1 MAVDNL
7 SCRQGPVKFKSME
20 IIYSLRSKALNIF
33 ILIRQQFKKNIL
45 NNPIHMKILPY
56 SKLPIRVSSYPIDWW
71 VSDQC
76 LVQDRQKRKVILSW
90 TRTRNDDRPSSN
102 YLEYWDL
109 RLSWCYFSDTE
120 AYRSKSTRVGDFSLT
135 GTISRAE
142 MWSTASKY
150 RFCGWGCSSTL
161 VDSKAPLWLRK
172 TKFKQIFRKGKIC
185 K

>member
-7 SCRQGPVKFKSME
+7 SCCQGPVKFQKYRDHCELFIHSLWSKNDRY
-20 IIYSLRSKALNIF
+20 IYIG
-33 ILIRQQFKKNIL
+33 LIRQFKE
-45 NNPIHMKILPY
+45 KILLY
-56 SKLPIRVSSYPIDWW
+56 SKFPIRVSSYPIDWW
-71 VSDQC
+71 VWGQY

-109 RLSWCYFSDTE
+109 RLSWCCFSDTE
-120 AYRSKSTRVGDFSLT
+120 AYRSKSTRVDDFSLT

-142 MWSTASKY
+142 MWSTAWKY

-161 VDSKAPLWLRK
+161 VDSKALLWLRK
-172 TKFKQIFRKGKIC
+172 KIPTNFLTTL
-185 K
+185 